1 MTSIY
6 ARLGFDST
14 NPISNSAVQDF
25 SDSVK
30 NQMDL
35 MPSFLN
41 EWQTQDVATSNTAG
55 YYQNP
60 LISILSSVYT
70 TANNLIKEKHPI
82 TGSSNAIS
90 VLLANT
96 RNNAVTITYSNTELS
111 ITSEYDSFLYHT
123 NRLSNMVPMDSNT
136 TLPHYQTAMG
146 IGKMMIYITNK
157 SDGIQNNSP
166 IMGNFT
172 SLYTGN
178 TLTSLQANAATLL
191 VTLNNS
197 ITVTTTGTPP
207 NTVSTY
213 SSNISLFNAQSLD
226 NAFSGLL
233 NTMRGTRLSDTAFFQ
248 NSSAVLDDF
257 NKVREFSKMGQSE
270 TQVVTEKIGSPKIIE
285 RLNSE
290 N

>member
-14 NPISNSAVQDF
+14 NPIANSTVQDF
-25 SDSVK
+25 SESVK
-30 NQMDL
+30 NQMSL
-35 MPSFLN
+35 MPPFLN
-41 EWQTQDVATSNTAG
+41 EWQTQDVANANTSG

-70 TANNLIKEKHPI
+70 TANNMVNEKHPI

-90 VLLANT
+90 ILLANT
-96 RNNAVTITYSNTELS
+96 RHNAVTITYSNTQLL

-123 NRLSNMVPMDSNT
+123 NRLSNMVPLDTNT

-146 IGKMMIYITNK
+146 VGKMMIYITNK

-191 VTLNNS
+191 ITLNNS

-207 NTVSTY
+207 NTITTY
-213 SSNISLFNAQSLD
+213 SSNISLSNAQDLD
-226 NAFSGLL
+226 DAFSGLL
-233 NTMRGTRLSDTAFFQ
+233 NTMRGARLSDTAFFQ

-257 NKVREFSKMGQSE
+257 NKVREFSKMGQTE
-270 TQVVTEKIGSPKIIE
+270 TQLVTENIGSPKIIE